1 MWVTIPLPS
10 VCNTDA
16 LPIELIPIIL
26 VALVGNDPTLFTM
39 SRWRFPI
46 KLQSNM
52 YRTRGSNSLNQ
63 PYEGR
68 PFSAK
73 LRYLFEHQEG
83 FEPPS
88 LRFAG
93 VCLKPLDHWC
103 IYFLSLW
110 QGLNLRPIDYKS
122 IALPAEL
129 QRHLFRANGGTRTHI
144 SPLQEACNSR
154 YTTSAFL

>member
-1 MWVTIPLPS
+1 M
-10 VCNTDA
+10 
-16 LPIELIPIIL
+16 
-26 VALVGNDPTLFTM
+26 GNDPTLFTM

-52 YRTRGSNSLNQ
+52 YRTWGSNSLNQ

-68 PFSAK
+68 PFSTK
-73 LRYLFEHQEG
+73 PRHLFEHQEG

-103 IYFLSLW
+103 IYILSLW

-129 QRHLFRANGGTRTHI
+129 QRHLELMEGLEPTYHLYKRRVIAVIRHQHFSSWCGLRSHYLRRI
-144 SPLQEACNSR
+144 R
-154 YTTSAFL
+154 SALYQVS